1 MTNNVNYGIFL
12 DDERIPEDVYWMEIK
27 NNEVQYTV
35 VRNFED
41 FKDSVMEMYN
51 SSVPIQNMYLS
62 LDHDLALYNED
73 GTEIKGYHM
82 VVWLIDYIQDEKL
95 EVPPVGNIFYHSR
108 NPIGEENMH
117 CYIENYRKHH
127 CN

>member
-27 NNEVQYTV
+27 NNEVQYKI

-62 LDHDLALYNED
+62 FDHDLALYN
-73 GTEIKGYHM
+73 
-82 VVWLIDYIQDEKL
+82 
-95 EVPPVGNIFYHSR
+95 
-108 NPIGEENMH
+108 
-117 CYIENYRKHH
+117 
-127 CN
+127 